1 MMLKNLPVDNQ
12 GDILPE
18 YHGTPVGDLIEYHNL
33 GKPFENYLQAQL
45 LIGMCMD
52 HRKQLRIP
60 TNFAYTLR
68 TGGANLQRLEFKV
81 SFAVAIAGVRAICL
95 IGHDQCSMVGL
106 SSKQEDFIKGLV
118 ENGGW
123 DQREAEEHF
132 KAYAAQ
138 FEIGDPVE
146 FVWYEA
152 RRLGKRYPKLMVAPL
167 FYSMENGLLNQI
179 SE

>member
-1 MMLKNLPVDNQ
+1 MSFKILPVNNQ
-12 GDILPE
+12 GDIFPE
-18 YHGTPVGDLIEYHNL
+18 YRGTPIRDLFAYHNYD
-33 GKPFENYLQAQL
+33 KPFENYNQAEL

-52 HRKQLRIP
+52 HRKQLRVP
-60 TNFAYTLR
+60 ANFAYILR
-68 TGGANLQRLEFKV
+68 TGGANLKRLEFKV
-81 SFAVAIAGVRAICL
+81 SFAVAIAGVRAVCL
-95 IGHDQCSMVGL
+95 IGHDKCGLVGL
-106 SSKQEDFIKGLV
+106 SSKREEFVQGLV

-123 DQREAEEHF
+123 DQHEAEEHF

-167 FYSMENGLLNQI
+167 FYSMKDGLLNQI